1 MKILLPA
8 LALVLSGLVLPVDAG
23 AQQPKFNCTDP
34 QTQQDMNFCAG
45 EDYNRADRDLNRIY
59 KRAMAWAEEQDT
71 YWKDTDEDKVG
82 AVNALKK
89 AQRAWI
95 DYRDGHCDT
104 YGFQARGGSMEPQ
117 LVASCLTDLTKA
129 RTRELQELYKET
141 GR

>member
-1 MKILLPA
+1 MKGAFLAAGLLLLS
-8 LALVLSGLVLPVDAG
+8 LAGAAQ

-45 EDYNRADRDLNRIY
+45 EDYGRADKDLNRVY
-59 KRAMAWAEEQDT
+59 KRAIAWAQEQDA
-71 YWKDTDEDKVG
+71 YWKDTDEEKVG
-82 AVNALKK
+82 AVEALKK

-95 DYRDGHCDT
+95 DYRDGHCDA

-117 LVASCLTDLTKA
+117 LVASCMTDLTKA
-129 RTRELQELYKET
+129 RTRELQALYKET